1 MFSVSGGSEY
11 PAGQVHSTIVILSE
25 AKNRI
30 AESGSRNLRLAP
42 ADIRKAFWD
51 LELTMAEFQIIPAP
65 GPEPVL
71 SENALTVLEARYLV
85 KDAQGNCIETPAQLF
100 SRVAALAAQAETKYG
115 ALTSEINQ
123 WHRRFY
129 DLMASLRF
137 LPNSPALMNANRPS
151 GMLSA
156 CFVLPIED
164 SIEGIFETVK
174 QTALIQKA
182 GGGTGFSFDRL
193 RPTGDRVASSG
204 GTTSGP
210 LSFWRVFSET
220 TDAIQQGAFR
230 RGANMGMMSVEHPDI
245 LKFLHAKQNLKT
257 FTNFNISV
265 KITDQWMRTLEDE
278 PDSLHIVMNPRTQR
292 TYLLPRK
299 IPVSTY
305 TINDLVEFSDQDAAT
320 GKQPGKFHTVI
331 DIWNMI
337 VRCAHKTG
345 EPGIAFIDRINADNP
360 IPSLGPIEATNPC
373 GEQPL
378 LPYEAC
384 TLGSINLVKFVKFTD
399 GEADVDRPALAETVK
414 LAVRFLDN
422 IIDVCNYPVR
432 DTVRLAQ
439 ANRKIG
445 LGLMGF
451 ADCLFLLGIPYDSL
465 QAVEFATAL
474 MRFVNDNA
482 HAASCH
488 LADLRGPFPNWNES
502 IWRLERNCK
511 IRNAAVTCIAPT
523 GTISIIADCSCGI
536 EPAYS
541 LVFLRQ
547 VLDGSKMLQVN
558 PVFRQAA
565 EKGRFYSEELLRQIA
580 RAGSIQKIPK
590 IPVKTRR
597 IFKCAYDIQPEWHI
611 RMQAAFQKHC
621 DAAVSKTINFTEKA
635 SLSAVDKAYKMA
647 YKLGCKGITIYR
659 RRSRTQEPMSLF

>member
-1 MFSVSGGSEY
+1 
-11 PAGQVHSTIVILSE
+11 
-25 AKNRI
+25 
-30 AESGSRNLRLAP
+30 
-42 ADIRKAFWD
+42 
-51 LELTMAEFQIIPAP
+51 MAEFQIIPAP

-85 KDAQGNCIETPAQLF
+85 KDAQGSCIETPAQLF

-164 SIEGIFETVK
+164 SIEGIFETIK

-292 TYLLPRK
+292 RYLLPRK

-305 TINDLVEFSDQDAAT
+305 KIDDLVDLSDQEAAT

-345 EPGIAFIDRINADNP
+345 EPGVAFIDRINADNP
-360 IPSLGPIEATNPC
+360 TPSLGPIEATNPC

-414 LAVRFLDN
+414 LGVRFLDN

-451 ADCLFLLGIPYDSL
+451 ADCLFLLGIPYDSP

-474 MRFVNDNA
+474 MKFVNDNA
-482 HAASCH
+482 RAASCD

-511 IRNAAVTCIAPT
+511 IRNAAVT
-523 GTISIIADCSCGI
+523 
-536 EPAYS
+536 
-541 LVFLRQ
+541 
-547 VLDGSKMLQVN
+547 
-558 PVFRQAA
+558 
-565 EKGRFYSEELLRQIA
+565 
-580 RAGSIQKIPK
+580 
-590 IPVKTRR
+590 
-597 IFKCAYDIQPEWHI
+597 
-611 RMQAAFQKHC
+611 
-621 DAAVSKTINFTEKA
+621 
-635 SLSAVDKAYKMA
+635 
-647 YKLGCKGITIYR
+647 
-659 RRSRTQEPMSLF
+659 